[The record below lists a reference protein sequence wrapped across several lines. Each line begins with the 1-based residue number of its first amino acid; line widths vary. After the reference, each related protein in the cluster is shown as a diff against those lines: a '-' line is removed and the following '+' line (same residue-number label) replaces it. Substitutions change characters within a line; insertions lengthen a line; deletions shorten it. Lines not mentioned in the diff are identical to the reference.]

1 MEKTK
6 SQKEK
11 IDAALREARVTASS
25 GAGMVEVTLDGM
37 CGVQNVSISETLLSP
52 ENRTMLET
60 LLASAFSEAV
70 RKADGLKEEEARKA
84 VSELFGGMQQ

>member
-6 SQKEK
+6 IQKEK
-11 IDAALREARVTASS
+11 IDAALRAARVTASS

-52 ENRTMLET
+52 DNKSMLET

-70 RKADGLKEEEARKA
+70 RKADEMKEEEARKA
-84 VSELFGGMQQ
+84 VGELFGGIQ